1 MFTGRVLQNSAK
13 ILLLFFALFI
23 FSGCSSISSKNSR
36 YYPVKQHTPR
46 QNSLG
51 FSISPPPGD
60 NWHEKLKDNSLI
72 YLKKAQPNTY
82 AIYTQATEIILDSPI
97 SKEKELIEY
106 VKKRKNGAMNSSRY
120 KNIKVQYHAQQ
131 SPSQQCVRYN
141 NNFEDHGVKNLAK
154 ETFVIV
160 KSSGVFCLHPDTPN
174 VGIDLYYFEKSI
186 SGADY
191 ISYQNEGEQFLS
203 SLNFSTIRL

>member
-13 ILLLFFALFI
+13 ILLLFFTLFI

-82 AIYTQATEIILDSPI
+82 AIYTQATEIILDHSI
-97 SKEKELIEY
+97 SKEKELVNY
-106 VKKRKNGAMNSSRY
+106 VMNKKNIDIASGRY
-120 KNIKVQYHAQQ
+120 KNYKSQYYTKQ
-131 SPSQQCVRYN
+131 SPSQQCVYYN
-141 NNFEDHGVKNLAK
+141 NNFEDHGMKNLNKA
-154 ETFVIV
+154 TFVIV
-160 KSSGVFCLHPDTPN
+160 KSSGVFCLHPDTPD
-174 VGIDLYYFEKSI
+174 VGIDLYYFEKSL
-186 SGADY
+186 SGADFT
-191 ISYQNEGEQFLS
+191 SYKNEGEQFLS
-203 SLNFSTIRL
+203 SLNFNTVRL